1 MARTA
6 AGARGAEA
14 NRARGVIRGGDAGAA
29 ARKGDAAKPKAVVA
43 DISGVRNAARRG
55 VTVDGGSGAVSGTR
69 HAVSSQVS
77 EENNKFPR
85 QNAPRGVGREACP

>member
-6 AGARGAEA
+6 AGARGAEE

-55 VTVDGGSGAVSGTR
+55 VTVGGGNGFGNSA
-69 HAVSSQVS
+69 
-77 EENNKFPR
+77 
-85 QNAPRGVGREACP
+85 RGVITGLGGD

>member
-55 VTVDGGSGAVSGTR
+55 VTVEGGSGFGNSARGVKSRRRLTGTD
-69 HAVSSQVS
+69 
-77 EENNKFPR
+77 KLPR
-85 QNAPRGVGREACP
+85 QNAPRGVGGKACP